1 MRPKLQMLDEAL
13 IGRILDEAYQLLIS
27 PGVRVGAERAV
38 SLLQAAGVKV
48 RDGIAHIPEPL
59 VLACLASVPRE
70 FWLYTRQGD
79 KAVHYGGGSSHFDP
93 GSCCVQMLDP
103 DTLEARPSTTEDLTR
118 IVQLTEVLPEYDAQA
133 TAVVC
138 TDQPSE
144 IGDLYRLYVVL
155 RNSNKPIVTGSFSA
169 GGLLGMID
177 LLAADAGSHE
187 RLKQQPRA
195 VFDVCPSP
203 PLNWSEFAGLNLI
216 DLARSGVPA
225 QIVSMPL
232 AGAAGPVTLAGSIT
246 QHAAECLAGIVIH
259 QLACAGAPIVWGGA
273 PAIFDMS
280 VGMAPMGAIETAM
293 LNMGCSEVGKSL
305 GLPTHGYLVAT
316 DSKLI
321 DAQAG
326 MESARSAVL
335 GALSGIDMISGAGM
349 IDSLAC
355 FSLEKL
361 VIDAE
366 AIASAQ
372 RLTRG
377 ISGDTL
383 ALGAFAECGLSG
395 EFLRLKET
403 RALFRGEQYLPS
415 SVIDRSNRREGSHS
429 DAFSR
434 ARVRVDDLLSS
445 YTPPQIAP
453 QVPEEFEGVIRRT
466 AERRGV
472 SQNSAV
478 IA

>member
-1 MRPKLQMLDEAL
+1 
-13 IGRILDEAYQLLIS
+13 
-27 PGVRVGAERAV
+27 
-38 SLLQAAGVKV
+38 
-48 RDGIAHIPEPL
+48 
-59 VLACLASVPRE
+59 
-70 FWLYTRQGD
+70 
-79 KAVHYGGGSSHFDP
+79 
-93 GSCCVQMLDP
+93 MLDP

-155 RNSNKPIVTGSFSA
+155 KHSDKPIVTGSFSA
-169 GGLLGMID
+169 AGLQGMID
-177 LLAADAGSHE
+177 LLAADAGSRE
-187 RLKQQPRA
+187 ELKQKPRA
-195 VFDVCPSP
+195 IFDVCPSP
-203 PLNWSEFAGLNLI
+203 PLNWSEFGGLNLF
-216 DLARSGVPA
+216 DLAQAGVPA

-232 AGAAGPVTLAGSIT
+232 AGAASPVTLAGSIT

-259 QLACAGAPIVWGGA
+259 QLAGAGAPMVWGGA

-293 LNMGCSEVGKSL
+293 LNMGCSEIGKSL

-316 DSKLI
+316 DSRLV

-349 IDSLAC
+349 LESLAC

-366 AIASAQ
+366 AIGSAL

-377 ISGDTL
+377 ISGETL
-383 ALGAFAECGLSG
+383 ALAAFAECGLSG
-395 EFLRLKET
+395 EFLKLKQT

-415 SVIDRSNRREGSHS
+415 LVIDRSSRMEGSHN
-429 DAFSR
+429 DTFDR
-434 ARVRVDDLLSS
+434 ARIRVKELLSD
-445 YTPPQIAP
+445 YVPPRIAAHTLADFDRVL
-453 QVPEEFEGVIRRT
+453 QR
-466 AERRGV
+466 AASRRGV
-472 SQNSAV
+472 SLKSA
-478 IA
+478 ATA